1 MKTIKIMSLML
12 VTAAVSLVACKKK
25 ETNLLTTKDGLI
37 GSWKLKQQ
45 GSDLNNNNKF
55 DTEEK
60 NFVADTAQFS
70 FQLFKEGG
78 GYRVGANNSF
88 VDTMKW
94 DLFNYE
100 STLRFQIYNQ
110 GFINNQ
116 FFKFQV
122 GTKTLLLI
130 DTTVAPVYFRSFEK
144 EN

>member
-1 MKTIKIMSLML
+1 MKTIKLMSLVM
-12 VTAAVSLVACKKK
+12 AAAISLTACKKK
-25 ETNLLTTKDGLI
+25 ETTLLTTKDGLI

-70 FQLFKEGG
+70 FQLFKEGSG
-78 GYRVGANNSF
+78 FRVGANNTY
-88 VDTMKW
+88 VDTMQW
-94 DLFNYE
+94 DLFNSE
-100 STLRFQIYNQ
+100 STLRFQIFNQ
-110 GFINNQ
+110 GFTNNL

-122 GTKTLLLI
+122 GAETLLLI
-130 DTTVAPVYFRSFEK
+130 DTTVAPAYFRSFQK

>member
-1 MKTIKIMSLML
+1 MKIIRKMSLVL
-12 VTAAVSLVACKKK
+12 VAAVSLIACKKK
-25 ETNLLTTKDGLI
+25 ETALLTTKDGLI

-45 GSDLNNNNKF
+45 GSDINKNNKF

-60 NFVADTAQFS
+60 NFVRDTAQFS
-70 FQLFKEGG
+70 FQLFKEGTG
-78 GYRVGANNSF
+78 FRVGANSSF
-88 VDTMKW
+88 VDTMQW

-100 STLRFQIYNQ
+100 STLRFKIYNQ

-122 GTKTLLLI
+122 GAKTLLLI
-130 DTTVAPVYFRSFEK
+130 DTTVSPSYFRSFEK

>member
-1 MKTIKIMSLML
+1 MSLVL
-12 VTAAVSLVACKKK
+12 VAAVSLIACKKK
-25 ETNLLTTKDGLI
+25 ETALLTTKDGLI

-45 GSDLNNNNKF
+45 GSDINKNNKF

-60 NFVADTAQFS
+60 NFVRDTAQFS
-70 FQLFKEGG
+70 FQLFKEGTG
-78 GYRVGANNSF
+78 FRVGANSSF
-88 VDTMKW
+88 VDTMQW

-100 STLRFQIYNQ
+100 STLRFKIYNQ

-122 GTKTLLLI
+122 GAKTLLLI
-130 DTTVAPVYFRSFEK
+130 DTTVSPSYFRSFEK

>member
-1 MKTIKIMSLML
+1 MKTIKLMSLVL
-12 VTAAVSLVACKKK
+12 SAAISFTACKKK
-25 ETNLLTTKDGLI
+25 ETTLLTTKDGLI

-45 GSDLNNNNKF
+45 GSDLNNNSKF

-70 FQLFKEGG
+70 FQLFKEGSG
-78 GYRVGANNSF
+78 FRVGANNAY
-88 VDTMKW
+88 VDTMQW

-100 STLRFQIYNQ
+100 STLRFQIFNQ

-122 GTKTLLLI
+122 GAETLLLI
-130 DTTVAPVYFRSFEK
+130 DTTVAPAYFRSFQK

>member
-1 MKTIKIMSLML
+1 MKTIKLI
-12 VTAAVSLVACKKK
+12 SLVLAASISFSACKKK
-25 ETNLLTTKDGLI
+25 ETTLLTTKDGLI

-45 GSDLNNNNKF
+45 GSDLNNNSKF

-70 FQLFKEGG
+70 FQLFKEGSG
-78 GYRVGANNSF
+78 FRVGANNTY
-88 VDTMKW
+88 VDTMQW

-100 STLRFQIYNQ
+100 STLRFQIFNQ
-110 GFINNQ
+110 GFTNNQ

-122 GTKTLLLI
+122 GAETLLLI
-130 DTTVAPVYFRSFEK
+130 DTTVAPSYFRAFQK

>member
-1 MKTIKIMSLML
+1 MKTIKLMSLVM
-12 VTAAVSLVACKKK
+12 AAAISLTACKKK
-25 ETNLLTTKDGLI
+25 ETTLLTTKDGLI

-70 FQLFKEGG
+70 FQLFKEGSG
-78 GYRVGANNSF
+78 FRVGANNTY
-88 VDTMKW
+88 VDTMQW
-94 DLFNYE
+94 DLFNSE
-100 STLRFQIYNQ
+100 STLRFQIFNQ
-110 GFINNQ
+110 GFTNNQ

-122 GTKTLLLI
+122 GAETLLLI
-130 DTTVAPVYFRSFEK
+130 DTTVAPAYFRSFQK